1 MSHLDISGVNDP
13 ESIPRGQRIC
23 LYPKFDP
30 QDENDPVK
38 ADIGLV
44 ILEEPLYGEEIPIS
58 QSSNISLKSCSKCQY
73 RSCEVYEYQ
82 SSRKLGTTTV
92 KKIAVQLLDFSTC
105 YHQHSYLEKTEGLCI
120 QSQPREDCWIQRA
133 SPVLCLLKNHWELVG
148 LIHKTSR
155 ICQNPTVIIR
165 TAPYFSWMKRFIKA
179 SKKLLNPTSSL
190 HCRTMQE
197 SEHVPQI
204 RHSHNYI
211 STSASPNSSL
221 RSLQRNLGI
230 SSQTKNVKNF
240 PTVFNFSDTD
250 SNTNI
255 HKMFFDKSQTPVA
268 VRLQAQQMKLLTG
281 ARLPEN
287 SGQNLIHQVTPQPSV
302 GSFYKYPLSQLV
314 SETAI
319 PYTSPTADT
328 VKPWGFV
335 VDTPEQT
342 FDKIMADIIK
352 QWSPSVDDEV
362 EPVHSHDASTT
373 DEAWTG
379 NAPNLEDYTNVKVMQ
394 NGSQNQ
400 YTTQANLTPNIS
412 LSDKVIPWG
421 IFTPGAAVNKTVVP
435 IEALISNKT
444 FDFSLSEGARIPQP
458 SGTVEPWS
466 SLSNSIANSQDQP
479 IIDSVRP
486 QNHPV
491 SHAGRL
497 QIVPM
502 INLGAPSTSKVVT
515 YPSMPN
521 DLESKNVPNQLPYS
535 TPPTQG
541 QSSFKG
547 VIQPT
552 AEINHN

>member
-82 SSRKLGTTTV
+82 
-92 KKIAVQLLDFSTC
+92 
-105 YHQHSYLEKTEGLCI
+105 
-120 QSQPREDCWIQRA
+120 
-133 SPVLCLLKNHWELVG
+133 
-148 LIHKTSR
+148 
-155 ICQNPTVIIR
+155 
-165 TAPYFSWMKRFIKA
+165 M
-179 SKKLLNPTSSL
+179 
-190 HCRTMQE
+190 
-197 SEHVPQI
+197 
-204 RHSHNYI
+204 
-211 STSASPNSSL
+211 
-221 RSLQRNLGI
+221 
-230 SSQTKNVKNF
+230 
-240 PTVFNFSDTD
+240 
-250 SNTNI
+250 
-255 HKMFFDKSQTPVA
+255 
-268 VRLQAQQMKLLTG
+268 
-281 ARLPEN
+281 
-287 SGQNLIHQVTPQPSV
+287 
-302 GSFYKYPLSQLV
+302 
-314 SETAI
+314 
-319 PYTSPTADT
+319 
-328 VKPWGFV
+328 
-335 VDTPEQT
+335 DTPEQT

-502 INLGAPSTSKVVT
+502 INLGAPSTSKVVIT
-515 YPSMPN
+515 PSMPN